1 MPGADLQ
8 VFKRDADLLYKRG
21 MECARA
27 GNRAGATLAL
37 RQAISLNPLH
47 ELAWLRLSDTI
58 DDPHEIAV
66 CLRVV
71 LQINPNNAQARRGLA
86 WLRHQTGSG
95 KNAFFDPL
103 LAAPSAGAPDAWW
116 QAWHNAQRAWVW
128 SLRTLLLLPIMLL
141 ALTLGLHTMIANLP
155 LPTMDAPVASLVPVA
170 AAQTI
175 DTLDPATT
183 LSYFGTVNAERDAL
197 HAATTA
203 YEESTSV
210 SQIAQERI
218 DATLALLDQIQRSHG
233 RLAALPVPAALAPAH
248 QQYVEGLALEHEALK
263 QMLHL
268 QRAYDPQ
275 QARAA
280 TAQLQAA
287 RARIDAARGQWAAYG
302 QSTAASGTATNG
314 Q

>member
-8 VFKRDADLLYKRG
+8 AFKRDADLLYKRG
-21 MECARA
+21 LQCARD
-27 GNRAGATLAL
+27 GDRAGAELAL

-47 ELAWLRLSDTI
+47 EQAWLRLSDTI
-58 DDPHEIAV
+58 DDSHEIAV

-71 LQINPNNAQARRGLA
+71 LQINPNNAQAQRGLT
-86 WLRHQTGSG
+86 WLRQQTRSDQ
-95 KNAFFDPL
+95 NAFFDPL

-116 QAWHNAQRAWVW
+116 RVWHKAQRAWVW
-128 SLRTLLLLPIMLL
+128 SLRALLLLPILL
-141 ALTLGLHTMIANLP
+141 LVSTLSLRTMIANLP
-155 LPTMDAPVASLVPVA
+155 LPATDAPIASLAPVAGV
-170 AAQTI
+170 QTI
-175 DTLDPATT
+175 DTIDPARM

-197 HAATTA
+197 HAATAA

-210 SQIAQERI
+210 SQVAQERI
-218 DATLALLDQIQRSHG
+218 DATLALLDQVQRSHG

-248 QQYVEGLALEHEALK
+248 QHYLEGLALEHEALK

-268 QRAYDPQ
+268 QRSYDPQ

-302 QSTAASGTATNG
+302 QNTAASGTATNG